1 MARILIHQRD
11 AVQVDQLLVDTKGN
25 PFGKTWYVNSS
36 TGVNSAR
43 NGTVSSPFLT
53 IAYAVAAASAG
64 DTIVLIGTGFSEA
77 VTCSLAG
84 IRFIGASANPGD
96 TVWTGPDDGYCAL
109 VTAKNVRFENIRFRP
124 PAYAAAP
131 ALCTITNG
139 TGTITSSPV
148 ALTIGANTPTVT
160 VAGTFTVVL
169 PKGITGTVATGG
181 WTVSGSPVTLTEGGS
196 TTITVSAGG
205 SGTITI
211 TLATVPCA
219 IRLGSVTENVADY
232 CEIVNC
238 RFTGKQSSYVAVYAP
253 VVQDDIHLYNNFF
266 VNLNNITTV
275 YGTAILGMQASP
287 WDAYSSW
294 IIRGNEFKAP
304 VQGIKLAGRGC
315 IIENNNFSVNGLLAV
330 GTMGA
335 VTGSAGSK
343 KMIDLRGNGAEANC
357 NDVHGNFLGGAY
369 NNTLYFQANSLDDW
383 SGNYNIAGITTALP
397 TT

>member
-1 MARILIHQRD
+1 MARIVIKQRE
-11 AVQVDQLLVDTKGN
+11 AVKVDQLYVEENQN
-25 PFGKTWYVNSS
+25 PFGAAFYVNYDTGSDSNNGHDPLAPFAKIATAVS
-36 TGVNSAR
+36 T
-43 NGTVSSPFLT
+43 
-53 IAYAVAAASAG
+53 ASAG
-64 DTIVLIGTGFSEA
+64 DTIFLRGTAFSECVA
-77 VTCSLAG
+77 ISKAGLKFRGLGTCHNE
-84 IRFIGASANPGD
+84 I
-96 TVWTGPDDGYCAL
+96 VWTAPDDGYCAW

-131 ALCTITNG
+131 ALCTITSG

-148 ALTIGANTPTVT
+148 ALTIGSNTPTFT
-160 VAGTFTVVL
+160 VAGTATVIL
-169 PKGITGTVATGG
+169 PKGITGTAATNGA
-181 WTVSGSPVTLTEGGS
+181 TVTGSPVTLTEGGS
-196 TTITVSAGG
+196 TTLTIVGT
-205 SGTITI
+205 GTITI

-219 IRLGSVTENVADY
+219 IRLGATTENVADY
-232 CEIVNC
+232 CEIVKC
-238 RFTGKQSSYVAVYAP
+238 RYSGKANSYVAIYAP
-253 VVQDDIHLYNNFF
+253 CVQDDIHIYDNIF

-304 VQGIKLAGRGC
+304 AQGIKLAGRGC

-383 SGNYNIAGITTALP
+383 SGNFTIAGITTALP